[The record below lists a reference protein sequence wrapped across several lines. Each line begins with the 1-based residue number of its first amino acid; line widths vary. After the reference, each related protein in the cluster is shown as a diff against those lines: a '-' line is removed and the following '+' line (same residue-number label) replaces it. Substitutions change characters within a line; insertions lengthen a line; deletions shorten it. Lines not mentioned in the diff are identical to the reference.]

1 MAIKAL
7 GLVLRLLASVKGD
20 RVTSNSL
27 RLLLGAGNDS
37 SSNLWTADPAGLD
50 EQLMGEGM
58 LMVSAVRPWK
68 EPGFQAM
75 VWFLLFS
82 LLTATVCARRCFL
95 FCCTFV
101 SGWRSCSHP
110 GT

>member
-37 SSNLWTADPAGLD
+37 SSNLLTADPAGLD
-50 EQLMGEGM
+50 EQPMGEGT

-75 VWFLLFS
+75 VWFLLF
-82 LLTATVCARRCFL
+82 LTTNCDCL
-95 FCCTFV
+95 
-101 SGWRSCSHP
+101 CS
-110 GT
+110 